1 MKGTLFVILG
11 TPESNRRSTLAQAID
26 PSDNTSYSLLPA
38 QLEVNNLNG
47 AHWRWE
53 NNQFKWEEI
62 EDNVINEWFLFLS
75 NEVDL
80 AEQIEAL
87 LDLTQENKDLRI
99 GRVLTFIN
107 SKLLKTNC
115 DDLRNWI
122 DACAHFSD
130 VMCFSNRENDNA
142 GMISSLI
149 ERFKNK
155 CYPMETHIFGNKK
168 SPPLNRILT
177 PIPLRISHIFDP
189 KDLLEPEDSV
199 ENDPFLVSHA
209 NGKRII
215 TIPLPFRK
223 LE

>member
-38 QLEVNNLNG
+38 QLELNNLNG

-62 EDNVINEWFLFLS
+62 EDNEINEWFLFLS

-87 LDLTQENKDLRI
+87 LDLIQENEDLRI

-122 DACAHFSD
+122 DACAHFAD
-130 VMCFSNRENDNA
+130 VMCFTNRENDNA
-142 GMISSLI
+142 GMISVLI
-149 ERFKNK
+149 ERFKNE
-155 CYPMETHIFGNKK
+155 CYPMETHIIGNKK
-168 SPPLNRILT
+168 IPPLNRILT

-189 KDLLEPEDSV
+189 KDLLEPDDSV
-199 ENDPFLVSHA
+199 ENDPFLASRA

-215 TIPLPFRK
+215 TIPLPFK
-223 LE
+223 KF